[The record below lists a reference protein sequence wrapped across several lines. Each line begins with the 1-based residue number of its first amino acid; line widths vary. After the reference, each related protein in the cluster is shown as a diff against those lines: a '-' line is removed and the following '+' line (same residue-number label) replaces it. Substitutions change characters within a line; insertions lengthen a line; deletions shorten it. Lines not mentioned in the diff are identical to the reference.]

1 MIVAVTETHGTD
13 NDTRFVD
20 TDKFPANHPYL
31 KAINEAFNDD
41 DMGETTFEDSFSYGD
56 SPVNDALVTLPAMVE
71 RSIKMFVM
79 E

>member
-1 MIVAVTETHGTD
+1 MIVAVTESHGTD

-20 TDKFPANHPYL
+20 TTKFPANHPYL
-31 KAINEAFNDD
+31 KAINEALNDD
-41 DMGETTFEDSFSYGD
+41 DMAETTFENSFSYGD
-56 SPVNDALVTLPAMVE
+56 SPFDAALVTLPAMVE